1 MFRQTHGQGMRC
13 KSILRVESQMGTRLV
28 RENGFC
34 TSSNSHSSWESGST
48 WLWGQNRWH
57 CYWGPPEFNLVGG
70 VLCLV
75 GLLIRLGLMLH
86 WGASDLLAVKLPLLY
101 FHKDSIGYMSTQT
114 HFLRSLKGELFQS
127 NFFFPDNLYL
137 IVWILFPCSPKCRL
151 I

>member
-1 MFRQTHGQGMRC
+1 MASAPAATPTAAENRGVRDCGGR
-13 KSILRVESQMGTRLV
+13 IGGTAT
-28 RENGFC
+28 GP
-34 TSSNSHSSWESGST
+34 
-48 WLWGQNRWH
+48 
-57 CYWGPPEFNLVGG
+57 PPEFNLVGG

-137 IVWILFPCSPKCRL
+137 IVCILFPCSPKYRP